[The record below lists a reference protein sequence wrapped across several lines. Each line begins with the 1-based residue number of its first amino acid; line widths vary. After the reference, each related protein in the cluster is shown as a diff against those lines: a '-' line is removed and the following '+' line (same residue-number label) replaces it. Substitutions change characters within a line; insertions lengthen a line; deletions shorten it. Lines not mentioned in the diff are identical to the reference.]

1 MVPAN
6 VLPATACACMLVRIC
21 AITPWSDG
29 EDAMADAAIQPLVTA
44 ERRGA
49 HLDGAASVAHGS
61 MRVVIADGQPLVR
74 TGLESLLELEGDI
87 TVVGQ
92 ANDAGEATTLTR
104 ETRPD
109 VLLLDS
115 ELPGIDGIQLAQLIL
130 ADPDLGGVNIL
141 LLGTCRGQERFMQ
154 AIRAG
159 IRGVMR
165 KDGPLDQLADA
176 VRAVARGE
184 VALTPTGTRRLMAE
198 IAAQP
203 DVHQHIPEQLEEL
216 TAREREVVALVAGG
230 LSNGEIA
237 QHLVVSHATVKTHVS
252 RALHKL
258 QLHDRAQLVR
268 LAYETGLVV
277 ARQGVSA
284 LSGTATIAAA

>member
-1 MVPAN
+1 
-6 VLPATACACMLVRIC
+6 
-21 AITPWSDG
+21 
-29 EDAMADAAIQPLVTA
+29 MADAAIQPLVTA
-44 ERRGA
+44 ERELVA
-49 HLDGAASVAHGS
+49 HLDEAGSAAPRAI
-61 MRVVIADGQPLVR
+61 RVVIADGQPLVR
-74 TGLESLLELEGDI
+74 TGLKALFESEGDI

-92 ANDAGEATTLTR
+92 ANDAGEASTLTR

-115 ELPGIDGIQLAQLIL
+115 ELPGIDGALVRLIL
-130 ADPDLGGVNIL
+130 ADPDHGGVNIL
-141 LLGTCRGQERFMQ
+141 VLATCGNRESFLP

-165 KDGPLDQLADA
+165 KDGPPDELAGA

-184 VALTPTGTRRLMAE
+184 VALDPGAARRLMAE
-198 IAAQP
+198 VAAQP
-203 DVHQHIPEQLEEL
+203 DVHRHTSEQLEEL

-237 QHLVVSHATVKTHVS
+237 KHLVVSHATVKTHVS
-252 RALHKL
+252 HALHKL
-258 QLHDRAQLVR
+258 SLHDRAQLVR